1 MKGNV
6 KKILKVTY
14 EESKIYFRR
23 GTDHAYS
30 VCFQYGLPLNT
41 TKIPDSIWL
50 LMNLDLMVPEGQQI
64 VNEDIVLNVSFED
77 MSIDRSREICS
88 GFWDKEYN
96 ELYGGD
102 IQAIAKYL
110 RIGQKFEMNP
120 KGIWLEMINY
130 LKSPNRLHALKC
142 DGCLGNR
149 YRSITQD

>member
-14 EESKIYFRR
+14 EEIKICFRR
-23 GTDHAYS
+23 GTDNAYS

-50 LMNLDLMVPEGQQI
+50 LMNLDLMVPEGHQI

-88 GFWDKEYN
+88 GFWDK
-96 ELYGGD
+96 
-102 IQAIAKYL
+102 
-110 RIGQKFEMNP
+110 
-120 KGIWLEMINY
+120 
-130 LKSPNRLHALKC
+130 
-142 DGCLGNR
+142 
-149 YRSITQD
+149 